1 MTLQPDFNDKKTL
14 EKYSSA
20 FTLSDM
26 EVFIFPEL
34 IYPLVLA
41 NIMSPQI
48 WNWKEDE
55 WFKGIEK
62 KSFTFKI
69 NRIKQY
75 IMDHYVF
82 NLDLETWGI
91 TTKEKEI
98 SRFKDF
104 FPVDV
109 LAQSNALFGYEGDKY
124 YFDLDIRKH
133 FGLDKYNTN
142 VIPYWKTETV
152 EAMTAFQYKDGF
164 NNGAGEC
171 VSLAALYAA
180 AMFIVGKIPL
190 EDIFL
195 MSTPL
200 HSQNFINVNEG
211 VLTNNRRIVTK
222 NMWFNGTVLSSR
234 ARRALENEKVTIVS
248 HLSGYIHTVFDEATI
263 DPSYYSDFT
272 NKIKSF
278 LKTNISAEL
287 FVNFLRYDSCYKKC
301 FQYLHLKNGREYY
314 IGLEKVF
321 EYEHS
326 SRNNFSEKSRM
337 ALLQEIDAEEFSL
350 SPLENRVL
358 LNDIEIYLNENKHL
372 SSEAKK
378 EYFYKKITIPDC
390 TCNKKDIINN
400 VRKLFENLEKFIH
413 VSPRLPLENKIFIK
427 TNFLNIHSELSR
439 DEIMQQ
445 IVKESSKNETA
456 LLALYAYRQMDLID
470 WKPFFKAAFERNPF
484 SVESLNGKTSKEIYN
499 LLLNLPDDSIYD
511 AQRLA
516 QPDEVWNFK
525 RGDGIEK
532 AILLANFL
540 IHHSNS
546 EKISLEIDKEKVM
559 LYCNENVFM
568 FHSNKKLKY
577 KKEVISNYDR
587 SI

>member
-1 MTLQPDFNDKKTL
+1 MTLHPDFNDKKTL

-48 WNWKEDE
+48 WKWKDDE
-55 WFKGIEK
+55 WFKGIET
-62 KSFTFKI
+62 KSFTYKV

-82 NLDLETWGI
+82 NLDLETWGL
-91 TTKEKEI
+91 TTKENEI
-98 SRFKDF
+98 NRFKDF
-104 FPVDV
+104 FPVDI

-124 YFDLDIRKH
+124 YFDIDIRKH
-133 FGLDKYNTN
+133 FGLDKYKTN

-152 EAMTAFQYKDGF
+152 EAMTAFKYMDGF
-164 NNGAGEC
+164 TKGAGEC
-171 VSLAALYAA
+171 VSLSALYAA

-190 EDIFL
+190 EEIFL

-200 HSQNFINVNEG
+200 HSQNFLNVNGG

-222 NMWFNGTVLSSR
+222 NMWFNGTVLSAR

-248 HLSGYIHTVFDEATI
+248 HISGYIHTVFEKATI
-263 DPSYYSDFT
+263 DPSSYNDFT
-272 NKIKSF
+272 EKLKSF
-278 LKTNISAEL
+278 LKTSITAEL

-301 FQYLHLKNGREYY
+301 FQYLHLINGRKYY

-326 SRNNFSEKSRM
+326 SKNNFSEKSRM
-337 ALLQEIDAEEFSL
+337 ALLSEIDAEEFSV

-358 LNDIEIYLNENKHL
+358 LNDVEIYLNENKHL
-372 SSEAKK
+372 SSDVKK
-378 EYFYKKITIPDC
+378 DYFYKKITIPDC

-400 VRKLFENLEKFIH
+400 VRKLYENLEKFIH
-413 VSPRLPLENKIFIK
+413 VDPRLPLENKKFIK
-427 TNFLNIHSELSR
+427 TDLLEINTELTR
-439 DEIMQQ
+439 DEIIQR
-445 IVKESSKNETA
+445 IVKNSSVNETA
-456 LLALYAYRQMDLID
+456 LLALYAYRKMDLVD
-470 WKPFFKAAFERNPF
+470 WKPFLKAAFERNPI
-484 SVESLNGKTSKEIYN
+484 VIEALNGKTTNEVYEIIIS
-499 LLLNLPDDSIYD
+499 LPNESIYD
-511 AQRLA
+511 EQRLA

-532 AILLANFL
+532 AILFADFL
-540 IHHSNS
+540 IHNLSS
-546 EKISLEIDKEKVM
+546 ENISLEIEKEKVM
-559 LYCNENVFM
+559 LYCKENVFK

-577 KKEVISNYDR
+577 KKGIIFNKK
-587 SI
+587 